1 MPGSQLRLPVAKKNG
16 RAELYRGRVR
26 RWDDVIVSCM
36 RSALIFPYAQRSE
49 VMTTRSSGRDSPR
62 DIFPSV
68 IPAYSKA
75 LQTVT
80 DHILSP

>member
-1 MPGSQLRLPVAKKNG
+1 MPGGQLRLPAAKKMVK
-16 RAELYRGRVR
+16 RSHTVAEYR

-36 RSALIFPYAQRSE
+36 PSALIFPCAQRSE
-49 VMTTRSSGRDSPR
+49 VMTTRSSERHSPR